1 MDNLTNESQDSKAL
15 KSVYTLPEEIEQ
27 ESTSEMES
35 LLRTIILGYQNA
47 FNKNSK
53 DTEYKYYLTVTTHKI
68 DTPEGKKDI
77 GYLRL
82 ERAARQ
88 KGDDS
93 KDAWTPMLI
102 HQEMHVFKSI
112 QEQANP
118 KAPWREQLYLNC
130 LARMAS
136 AGLEYAE
143 LLMKMKKVKAGED
156 QVPKENKLDLVITD
170 QMPKPL
176 SEGEQEYKEWVEK
189 NTEFKK

>member
-1 MDNLTNESQDSKAL
+1 MDKLEELTQDNKAL
-15 KSVYTLPEEIEQ
+15 ESVYTTPEEVEQ

-35 LLRTIILGYQNA
+35 LLRTIIIGYQEA

-53 DTEYKYYLTVTTHKI
+53 DTEYRYYLTVTTHKI
-68 DTPEGKKDI
+68 GTPDGKKDI

-82 ERAARQ
+82 ERAARM
-88 KGDDS
+88 KGDES

-102 HQEMHVFKSI
+102 HQEMHVFKSM

-156 QVPKENKLDLVITD
+156 QAPKENKLDLVITD
-170 QMPKPL
+170 QMPKAL
-176 SEGEQEYKEWVEK
+176 SEDETTYKEWVEK